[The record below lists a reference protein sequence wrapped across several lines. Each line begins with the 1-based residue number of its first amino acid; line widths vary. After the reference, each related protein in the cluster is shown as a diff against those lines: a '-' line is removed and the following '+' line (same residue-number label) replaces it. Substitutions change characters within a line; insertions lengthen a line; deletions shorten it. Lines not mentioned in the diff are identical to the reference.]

1 MSDISQPTPN
11 EVASD
16 DVPLD
21 QINVARP
28 GIFQNETWRPL
39 FARLRRE
46 APVHYCAE
54 SEFGPYWSVTKYDD
68 IMAVELDHGVYSSEK
83 GISIADASPEEALPS
98 FISMDPP
105 KHTAQR
111 KTVAPVVAP
120 ANLRNFEATIRER
133 TALALDALP
142 LNETIDWV
150 KKVSVPL
157 TTMMLATLFDFP
169 WEDRDKLTFW
179 SDVTIANVNDPDS
192 PVDSMEERMAEL
204 HKMAAYF
211 SELWA
216 AKAKAAPSFDLIS
229 MLAHSSATR
238 DMPFQEFMGN
248 LGLLIV
254 GGNDTT
260 RNSMTGGV
268 LFLHENPGEN
278 RKLRADPGLIAS
290 MVPEIIRH
298 QTPVVHMRRTATRDT
313 ELQGQKIAAGDKVV
327 MWYLSGNR
335 DETAIE
341 EPERFIIDRK
351 KARRHLSY
359 GAGIHRCVGDRLAD
373 QQLRILWEEILKR
386 NMAIEVVGK
395 PARVYSTFIRGI
407 RSLPVRVT
415 AA

>member
-1 MSDISQPTPN
+1 MSDSSQKTPV
-11 EVASD
+11 EMSPEEI
-16 DVPLD
+16 PLD
-21 QINVARP
+21 QINVADP
-28 GIFQNETWRPL
+28 GMFQNETWRPV

-54 SEFGPYWSVTKYDD
+54 SIFGPYWSITKYDD
-68 IMAVELDHGVYSSEK
+68 IMTVELDHEVYSSEK
-83 GISIADASPEEALPS
+83 GIAIGDSDPAEELPS

-111 KTVAPVVAP
+111 KTVAPIVAP
-120 ANLRNFEATIRER
+120 TNLRNFEDTIRER
-133 TALALDALP
+133 TAFALDALP
-142 LNETIDWV
+142 LGETIDWV
-150 KKVSVPL
+150 KQISVPL

-192 PVDSMEERMAEL
+192 PIDSAEERMAEL
-204 HKMAAYF
+204 QKMGAYF

-216 AKAKAAPSFDLIS
+216 RKAKAEPSFDLIS
-229 MLAHSSATR
+229 MLVHSGATK

-268 LFLHENPGEN
+268 MFLHDNPGEN
-278 RKLRADPGLIAS
+278 RKLREDPSLIAS

-298 QTPVVHMRRTATRDT
+298 QSPVVHMRRTATRDT
-313 ELQGQKIAAGDKVV
+313 ELQGQKIAAGDKVI
-327 MWYLSGNR
+327 MWYLSGNM

-373 QQLRILWEEILKR
+373 QQLRILWEEILRRK
-386 NMAIEVVGK
+386 MEIEVVGK

-407 RSLPVRVT
+407 RGLPVRVT
-415 AA
+415 AG

>member
-1 MSDISQPTPN
+1 MSKSAQPTAN
-11 EVASD
+11 EISAD
-16 DVPLD
+16 HIPLD
-21 QINVARP
+21 QINVADP
-28 GIFQNETWRPL
+28 GLFQNETWRPL

-54 SEFGPYWSVTKYDD
+54 SGFGPYWSITKYDD
-68 IMAVELDHGVYSSEK
+68 IMTVELDHEVYSSEK
-83 GISIADASPEEALPS
+83 GITIADSTAEDKLPN

-111 KTVAPVVAP
+111 KIVTPIVAPT
-120 ANLRNFEATIRER
+120 NLRNFEDTIRER
-133 TALALDALP
+133 TALALDALH
-142 LNETIDWV
+142 LGETIDWV
-150 KKVSVPL
+150 KQISVPL

-179 SDVTIANVNDPDS
+179 SDVTTAVLNDPDS
-192 PVDSMEERMAEL
+192 PVDSVEERMAEL
-204 HKMAAYF
+204 HKMGVYF

-216 AKAKAAPSFDLIS
+216 AKAKAEPSFDLIS
-229 MLAHSSATR
+229 MMAHSSATK

-248 LGLLIV
+248 LVLLIV

-268 LFLHENPGEN
+268 MFLHDNAGEN
-278 RKLRADPGLIAS
+278 RKLREDPSLITS

-298 QTPVVHMRRTATRDT
+298 QSPIVHMRRTATRDT

-327 MWYLSGNR
+327 MWYLSGNM

-341 EPERFIIDRK
+341 EPECFIIDRK

-373 QQLRILWEEILKR
+373 QQLRILWEEILQRK
-386 NMAIEVVGK
+386 MQIEVVGE

-415 AA
+415 AG

>member
-1 MSDISQPTPN
+1 MSDISQLP
-11 EVASD
+11 VD
-16 DVPLD
+16 QIPLD
-21 QINVARP
+21 QINVADP
-28 GIFQNETWRPL
+28 GMFQKDAWRPV
-39 FARLRRE
+39 FSRLRRE

-68 IMAVELDHGVYSSEK
+68 IMTVELDHETYSSEK
-83 GISIADASPEEALPS
+83 GIAIADSTSGEELPN

-111 KTVAPVVAP
+111 KTVAPIVAP
-120 ANLRNFEATIRER
+120 TNLRNFENTIRER
-133 TALALDALP
+133 TTAALDDLP
-142 LNETIDWV
+142 LGETIDWV
-150 KKVSVPL
+150 KQVSVPL

-192 PVDSMEERMAEL
+192 PVDSAEERMAEL
-204 HKMAAYF
+204 HKMGAYF

-216 AKAKAAPSFDLIS
+216 QKAKAEPSFDLIS
-229 MLAHSSATR
+229 MMAHSSATK

-260 RNSMTGGV
+260 RNSMTGGAM
-268 LFLHENPGEN
+268 FLHDNPEENQKLRENPS
-278 RKLRADPGLIAS
+278 LIAS

-298 QTPVVHMRRTATRDT
+298 QSPVVHMRRTATQDT

-327 MWYLSGNR
+327 MWYLSGNM
-335 DETAIE
+335 DETAID

-373 QQLRILWEEILKR
+373 QQLRILWDEILKR
-386 NMAIEVVGK
+386 NMEIEVVGK

-415 AA
+415 AG

>member
-1 MSDISQPTPN
+1 MLETRHPSTDELSA
-11 EVASD
+11 E

-21 QINVARP
+21 QVNVAHSR
-28 GIFQNETWRPL
+28 IFQNDTWRPV
-39 FARLRRE
+39 FARLRRD

-54 SEFGPYWSVTKYDD
+54 SDFGPYWSITKYND
-68 IMAVELDHGVYSSEK
+68 IMAVELDHETYSSEQ
-83 GISIADASPEEALPS
+83 GISIANRDPDNILPN
-98 FISMDPP
+98 FIAMDPP

-111 KTVAPVVAP
+111 KTVAPIVAP
-120 ANLRNFEATIRER
+120 SNLRNFEDTIRKR
-133 TALALDALP
+133 TAQALDELP
-142 LNETIDWV
+142 VGEDFDWV
-150 KKVSVPL
+150 KQVSVPL

-192 PVDSMEERMAEL
+192 PVDSLEERLAEL
-204 HKMAAYF
+204 KKMGAYF
-211 SELWA
+211 SELWTE
-216 AKAKAAPSFDLIS
+216 KAKAEPSFDLIS
-229 MLAHSSATR
+229 MMAHSRATK

-268 LFLHENPGEN
+268 MFLHDNPEENK
-278 RKLRADPGLIAS
+278 KLRSDPSLIAS

-298 QTPVVHMRRTATRDT
+298 QSPVIHMRRTATRDT
-313 ELQGQKIAAGDKVV
+313 EFKGKKIAAGDKVV
-327 MWYLSGNR
+327 MWYLSGNM
-335 DETAIE
+335 DETAID

-386 NMAIEVVGK
+386 NMEIDVVGE
-395 PARVYSTFIRGI
+395 PDRVYSTFIRGI
-407 RSLPVRVT
+407 RKLPVRVT
-415 AA
+415 RR

>member
-1 MSDISQPTPN
+1 MSEISQPTAAELSPEN
-11 EVASD
+11 I
-16 DVPLD
+16 PLD
-21 QINVARP
+21 QINVADP
-28 GIFQNETWRPL
+28 GMFQNDAWRPL

-54 SEFGPYWSVTKYDD
+54 SDFGPYWSITKYDD
-68 IMAVELDHGVYSSEK
+68 IMTVELDHEVYSSEG
-83 GISIADASPEEALPS
+83 GIAIADTDPEDALPS

-111 KTVAPVVAP
+111 KTVAPIVAP
-120 ANLRNFEATIRER
+120 TNLRNFEDTIRER

-142 LNETIDWV
+142 LGEDIDWV
-150 KKVSVPL
+150 KEISVPL

-169 WEDRDKLTFW
+169 WDDRDKLTFW

-192 PVDSMEERMAEL
+192 PVDSVEERMAEL
-204 HKMAAYF
+204 QKMGAYF
-211 SELWA
+211 SNLWA
-216 AKAKAAPSFDLIS
+216 EKAKAEPGFDLIS
-229 MLAHSSATR
+229 MMAHSSATK

-268 LFLHENPGEN
+268 MFLHDNPGEN
-278 RKLRADPGLIAS
+278 HKLREDPSLIAS

-298 QTPVVHMRRTATRDT
+298 QSPVVHMRRTATRDT

-327 MWYLSGNR
+327 MWYLSGNM
-335 DETAIE
+335 DETAID
-341 EPERFIIDRK
+341 EPERFVIDRK

-359 GAGIHRCVGDRLAD
+359 GAGIHRCVGDRLAE

-386 NMAIEVVGK
+386 KMQIEVVGK
-395 PARVYSTFIRGI
+395 PARVFSTFIRGI

-415 AA
+415 AG

>member
-1 MSDISQPTPN
+1 MPSFTRESGGTLH
-11 EVASD
+11 VA
-16 DVPLD
+16 VMGVNR
-21 QINVARP
+21 I
-28 GIFQNETWRPL
+28 G
-39 FARLRRE
+39 
-46 APVHYCAE
+46 
-54 SEFGPYWSVTKYDD
+54 K
-68 IMAVELDHGVYSSEK
+68 VYSSEG
-83 GISIADASPEEALPS
+83 GIAIADTDPEDALPS

-111 KTVAPVVAP
+111 KTVAPIVAP
-120 ANLRNFEATIRER
+120 TNLRNFEDTIRER

-142 LNETIDWV
+142 LGETIDWV
-150 KKVSVPL
+150 KEISVPL

-179 SDVTIANVNDPDS
+179 SDVTIANVNDPGS
-192 PVDSMEERMAEL
+192 PVDSVEERMVEL
-204 HKMAAYF
+204 QKMGANF
-211 SELWA
+211 SNLWA
-216 AKAKAAPSFDLIS
+216 EKAKAEPGFDLIS
-229 MLAHSSATR
+229 MMAHSSATK

-268 LFLHENPGEN
+268 MFLHDNPAEN
-278 RKLRADPGLIAS
+278 RKLRENPGLITS

-298 QTPVVHMRRTATRDT
+298 QSPVVHMRRTATRDT

-327 MWYLSGNR
+327 MWYLSGNM
-335 DETAIE
+335 DETAID
-341 EPERFIIDRK
+341 EPERFLIDRK

-373 QQLRILWEEILKR
+373 QQLCILWEEILKR
-386 NMAIEVVGK
+386 KMEIAVVGK

-415 AA
+415 VG